1 MQSQNRIFDDLA
13 RVAGGAL
20 GALTSLKD
28 EIEAMIRD
36 RLEPF
41 MADGNFVRREEF
53 DVGRAMAAEAR
64 ASTMILGA
72 LPVFVVA
79 VMSFT
84 SPAYIA
90 PLYTDIR
97 GMMLVGVAVLMLVT
111 GVSIMVKMARFE
123 I

>member
-36 RLEPF
+36 RMERF

-53 DVGRAMAAEAR
+53 DVVRAMAAEAR
-64 ASTMILGA
+64 AEQERLLVRVAELEAA
-72 LPVFVVA
+72 LKKK
-79 VMSFT
+79 S
-84 SPAYIA
+84 
-90 PLYTDIR
+90 
-97 GMMLVGVAVLMLVT
+97 
-111 GVSIMVKMARFE
+111 
-123 I
+123 

>member
-36 RLEPF
+36 RLERF

-53 DVGRAMAAEAR
+53 DVVRAMAAEAR
-64 ASTMILGA
+64 AEQERLVARVAELEAA
-72 LPVFVVA
+72 LKKK
-79 VMSFT
+79 S
-84 SPAYIA
+84 
-90 PLYTDIR
+90 
-97 GMMLVGVAVLMLVT
+97 
-111 GVSIMVKMARFE
+111 
-123 I
+123 

>member
-36 RLEPF
+36 RLERF

-53 DVGRAMAAEAR
+53 DVVRAMAAEAR
-64 ASTMILGA
+64 AEQERLAARVAELETA
-72 LPVFVVA
+72 LKKK
-79 VMSFT
+79 S
-84 SPAYIA
+84 
-90 PLYTDIR
+90 
-97 GMMLVGVAVLMLVT
+97 
-111 GVSIMVKMARFE
+111 
-123 I
+123 